1 MKHGNSQLFF
11 QPPPA
16 FAVRMTPKSKP
27 TSSKSSFRWPWSKKW
42 KGDRTGRQQPDLED
56 PEQVDSEESSAKHLQ
71 PVPIDTTQVAS
82 PVVIASNIATTSSIE
97 ERRLG
102 NTTSKETSPCQG
114 GFEFGTTQATVSGAG
129 ASASLFTNASHF
141 VVKRLQVQVD
151 ASQHGSDSND
161 PSGTLRPTIPISL
174 ST

>member
-27 TSSKSSFRWPWSKKW
+27 TSSKSSFRWPWSKKR
-42 KGDRTGRQQPDLED
+42 KGDQTGRQQPDLED
-56 PEQVDSEESSAKHLQ
+56 LEQVDSEESSAKHLQ
-71 PVPIDTTQVAS
+71 PVPIDTTQVAF
-82 PVVIASNIATTSSIE
+82 PVVVASNIATTSSIE

-114 GFEFGTTQATVSGAG
+114 GLEFEATQAVSGAG
-129 ASASLFTNASHF
+129 ASSSLFTNASHF
-141 VVKRLQVQVD
+141 VVKRLHMQVD
-151 ASQHGSDSND
+151 ASQHGSNSND
-161 PSGTLRPTIPISL
+161 HNGASPAAIPISL
-174 ST
+174 SA